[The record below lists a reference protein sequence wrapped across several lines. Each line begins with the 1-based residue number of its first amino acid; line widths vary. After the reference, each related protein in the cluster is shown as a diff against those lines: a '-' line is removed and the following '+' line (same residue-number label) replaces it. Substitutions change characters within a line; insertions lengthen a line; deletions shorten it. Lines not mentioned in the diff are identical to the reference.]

1 MPPCIIMML
10 MGILIQVDVVQV
22 LQMDLDRGPYKDLGL
37 NFTAHWRKDP
47 NEKSKKYVV
56 CGSKGAPYWQGTVEL
71 SLHLEVGEHMIAT
84 SKIKGST
91 PDFSQKGHDQH
102 YKRYTRWF
110 RNAGW

>member
-37 NFTAHWRKDP
+37 NFTEHWRKYP
-47 NEKSKKYVV
+47 EGKSRKHGIF
-56 CGSKGAPYWQGTVEL
+56 GSKGAYYWQGTVEL
-71 SLHLEVGEHMIAT
+71 SLHLRVGEQLLAT
-84 SKIKGST
+84 SRIKGST
-91 PDFSQKGHDQH
+91 PEFSQRGHDER
-102 YKRYTRWF
+102 YKRLMRWF